1 MKDFFELEACVE
13 QWAIDKGIM
22 LNGNP
27 MKQALKTQEEVTELL
42 TAIFDND
49 KDEIEDAIGDIIV
62 TLIIQA
68 KMQNTSIEACLNG
81 AYGIISK
88 RTGNM
93 VNGQFVKDGR

>member
-1 MKDFFELEACVE
+1 MKNFKELEACVE

-27 MKQALKTQEEVTELL
+27 TKQALKTQEEVTELL

-81 AYGIISK
+81 AYDIISK